1 MTADTENIEDLS
13 IPVTPRFT
21 LESLREIFIPEG
33 GAGTTLARYTFIN
46 AARRVVKRA
55 RIEDLT
61 EEERHAALAFILEH
75 TAGVKVKRSTPI
87 KPIEP
92 IDLESLTIPEELLTE
107 GGEIRAESTE
117 DEAPAPLVNG
127 TTPPKS

>member
-1 MTADTENIEDLS
+1 MIADAENIEDLS

-21 LESLREIFIPEG
+21 LETLREILIPEG

-75 TAGVKVKRSTPI
+75 AAGVKVKRSTPI
-87 KPIEP
+87 RPIEP

-107 GGEIRAESTE
+107 GGEIRAVCTE
-117 DEAPAPLVNG
+117 DEAPQVSESR
-127 TTPPKS
+127 TPPDQP